1 MAHYSSFFRC
11 LLVAG
16 AVLALA
22 GCSSSSGRS
31 RVEGTVRY
39 GGEPVDQGGIAFVR
53 EGGGSDPE
61 NRATGAIQEGRY
73 NLEKVPAPGAYR
85 VQIYWHKKTGRK
97 IGPPDQATDERKQA
111 IPPKYNEKTE
121 LKVEVKP
128 GRNTLD
134 FDLPSV
140 PGPVES
146 AAGPR
151 TAPRGKP
158 PTPDR

>member
-1 MAHYSSFFRC
+1 MIPLPHLCR
-11 LLVAG
+11 LIVP
-16 AVLALA
+16 ALA
-22 GCSSSSGRS
+22 ALAWSGCGSNRIQG
-31 RVEGTVRY
+31 EVRY
-39 GGEPVDQGGIAFVR
+39 GGEPVDQGGIAFLR
-53 EGGGSDPE
+53 EGGESDAE
-61 NRATGAIQEGRY
+61 NRATGAIQDGHY
-73 NLEKVPAPGAYR
+73 NLEKIPAPGAYR

-97 IGPPDQATDERKQA
+97 IGRPGEATDERKQA

-134 FDLPSV
+134 FDLPAV

-151 TAPRGKP
+151 TAPRGK
-158 PTPDR
+158 

>member
-1 MAHYSSFFRC
+1 MIPLPRHCR
-11 LLVAG
+11 LIVA
-16 AVLALA
+16 ALAALALS
-22 GCSSSSGRS
+22 GCGPS
-31 RVEGTVRY
+31 RIQGTVRY

-53 EGGGSDPE
+53 EGGESGAE

-97 IGPPDQATDERKQA
+97 IGPPGEATDERKQA
-111 IPPKYNEKTE
+111 IPPRYNEKTE

-134 FDLPSV
+134 FDLPAV
-140 PGPVES
+140 PG
-146 AAGPR
+146 AAEPR
-151 TAPRGKP
+151 TTPRGKP
-158 PTPDR
+158 LNPDR

>member
-1 MAHYSSFFRC
+1 M
-11 LLVAG
+11 
-16 AVLALA
+16 
-22 GCSSSSGRS
+22 
-31 RVEGTVRY
+31 
-39 GGEPVDQGGIAFVR
+39 DQGGIGFLR
-53 EGGGSDPE
+53 EGEESDPQ

-73 NLEKVPAPGAYR
+73 TLEKGPAPGAYR

-134 FDLPSV
+134 FDLPAV

>member
-1 MAHYSSFFRC
+1 MIPVPHLCR
-11 LLVAG
+11 L
-16 AVLALA
+16 AVPALAALALS
-22 GCSSSSGRS
+22 GCGPS
-31 RVEGTVRY
+31 RIQGTVRY

-53 EGGGSDPE
+53 EGVQSDPE

-73 NLEKVPAPGAYR
+73 SLEKAPAPGAYR

-111 IPPKYNEKTE
+111 IPPRYNEKTE

-134 FDLPSV
+134 FDLPAE
-140 PGPVES
+140 PGAVES
-146 AAGPR
+146 AAGTR
-151 TAPRGKP
+151 AAPRGRLA
-158 PTPDR
+158 TPDR